1 MKKQIK
7 ISGIPVGEIQIGSPA
22 VILEGELTR
31 RTSTVLS
38 IYAESKTKLVF
49 ETKNTVYFLEYPEK
63 AAPGSILSGGKALIR
78 KLTAFHTGG
87 CQS

>member
-1 MKKQIK
+1 MKKQIQ
-7 ISGIPVGEIQIGSPA
+7 INGTPIGEIQIGSPA

-31 RTSTVLS
+31 RTSTVLA
-38 IYAESKTKLVF
+38 IYAQSKSKLVF
-49 ETKNTVYFLEYPEK
+49 ETQNTVYFLEYPDK
-63 AAPGSILSGGKALIR
+63 NAAGSLLARGKALIR

>member
-7 ISGIPVGEIQIGSPA
+7 ISGTPVRKIQVGSPA
-22 VILEGELTR
+22 IILEGELTR
-31 RTSTVLS
+31 QTSIVLS

-49 ETKNTVYFLEYPEK
+49 ETKNTVYFLEYPK
-63 AAPGSILSGGKALIR
+63 CTATGSFLSGGKALIR

-87 CQS
+87 CRS

>member
-1 MKKQIK
+1 MKKQLK

-38 IYAESKTKLVF
+38 VYAESKTKLVF
-49 ETKNTVYFLEYPEK
+49 ETKNTVYFLEYPK
-63 AAPGSILSGGKALIR
+63 CTATGSLLSGGKALIR
-78 KLTAFHTGG
+78 KLTAIHTGG
-87 CQS
+87 CRS